1 MIFATSSGEKAEIG
15 ALYAEEGRLSYSAAV
30 DVPDLALQLVFGQET
45 PVRELDHTPLEET
58 ATPLASQ
65 PGPRILKVGLHSNG
79 AR

>member
-15 ALYAEEGRLSYSAAV
+15 ASYAEEKQLSYSAAV
-30 DVPDLALQLVFGQET
+30 DVPDLALQLVFGET
-45 PVRELDHTPLEET
+45 PVRELDHFPLEET

-65 PGPRILKVGLHSNG
+65 PAPRILKVVLHSNG